1 MDNFEWAEG
10 YDPRFGL
17 IYVNFATGERTLK
30 DSASTYSRIIATN
43 GAEL

>member
-10 YDPRFGL
+10 IDPRFGM
-17 IYVNFATGERTLK
+17 IFCDYETKKRISK
-30 DSASTYSRIIATN
+30 DSAHWYKRVIKTN